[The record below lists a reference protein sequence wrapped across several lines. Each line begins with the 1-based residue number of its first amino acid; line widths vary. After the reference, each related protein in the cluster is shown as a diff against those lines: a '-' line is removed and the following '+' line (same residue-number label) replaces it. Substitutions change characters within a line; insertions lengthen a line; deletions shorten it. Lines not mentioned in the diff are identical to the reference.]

1 MRLILLIVL
10 LFVGTAP
17 GWAASPEAT
26 AVCTFA
32 DQNELS
38 VRYNAV
44 STKDSPRPQNGK
56 VWAPGGSALVLFTQS
71 ELAVNNVKL
80 PVGAYS
86 LYLVPDKQDW
96 TLIVSKNV
104 NPTGAY
110 DEKQDLVRARMEGA
124 KLGSPAERLNI
135 SFGRIAP
142 KQCEMRVYFDQSGTW
157 TTVEE
162 K

>member
-1 MRLILLIVL
+1 MRLLLLLIL

-17 GWAASPEAT
+17 GWAANSEAT
-26 AVCTFA
+26 ALCTFA
-32 DQNELS
+32 DETELT
-38 VRYNAV
+38 VRYNPV

-56 VWAPGGSALVLFTQS
+56 IWTPGGSALVLFTQS
-71 ELAVNNVKL
+71 ELSVNSVKL

-86 LYLVPDKQDW
+86 MYLIPGRDSW
-96 TLIVSKNV
+96 TLVVNKNV
-104 NPTGAY
+104 SSSATY

-124 KLGSPAERLNI
+124 KLGSPAEHLNV

-142 KQCEMRVYFDQSGTW
+142 KLCEMRVYFDQSGTW
-157 TTVEE
+157 TTLAE